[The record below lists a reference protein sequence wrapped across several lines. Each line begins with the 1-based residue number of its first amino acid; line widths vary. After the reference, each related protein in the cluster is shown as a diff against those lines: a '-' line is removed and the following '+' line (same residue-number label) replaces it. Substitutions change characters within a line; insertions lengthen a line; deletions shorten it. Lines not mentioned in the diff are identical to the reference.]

1 MPSPIPDL
9 ALAQK
14 SLLVGVGWSN
24 ADTDGVMQFST
35 PLAIDGLTFRGL
47 ELRGRCYAHHPDRSV
62 MFQVEVAPP
71 GKRSRIPLVRL
82 EWRPLAEP
90 HRNPPGG
97 DPELS
102 RRLIFGS
109 HFHPFEL
116 NWVGANDAM
125 RSGNLPFAKPLEN
138 DPGNF
143 AELIDT
149 AGVLLRINHL
159 DQIQAPSWMERLL

>member
-14 SLLVGVGWSN
+14 SLLVGVGWSK
-24 ADTDGVMQFST
+24 ADVDGVMQFSA
-35 PLAIDGLTFRGL
+35 PLAIGGLTIGGL
-47 ELRGRCYAHHPDRSV
+47 ELRGRCHVHHPDRNV
-62 MFQVEVAPP
+62 MFQVEVTRP
-71 GKRSRIPLVRL
+71 GKRTRIPLVRL

-116 NWVGANDAM
+116 NWVAANDAM
-125 RSGNLPFAKPLEN
+125 RSGNLPVAKPLES
-138 DPGNF
+138 DPASF
-143 AELIDT
+143 AALIDI
-149 AGVLLRINHL
+149 AGTLLRINHL
-159 DQIQAPSWMERLL
+159 GRIQAPSWMERLL